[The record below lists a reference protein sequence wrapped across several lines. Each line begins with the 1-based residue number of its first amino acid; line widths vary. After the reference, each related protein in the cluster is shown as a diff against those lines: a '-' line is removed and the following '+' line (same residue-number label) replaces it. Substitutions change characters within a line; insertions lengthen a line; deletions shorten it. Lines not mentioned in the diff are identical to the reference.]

1 MSSETQSC
9 ELFLPDTKSEKNEK
23 IVILTKKKLILLMV
37 ATILILG
44 ILMIPIFVHFVQLN
58 QENMAAVTDNLT
70 KVFADIE
77 VIRTNETF
85 KRKMDS
91 KNSYANFLK
100 AGEFG
105 YFQKLDHKMGYFD
118 GQDACRK
125 IHGKIIES
133 DDRYGNASS
142 KF

>member
-9 ELFLPDTKSEKNEK
+9 ELFLPDTKYEKNEK

-44 ILMIPIFVHFVQLN
+44 ILIIPILVHFVQLN
-58 QENMAAVTDNLT
+58 QENITNNLT
-70 KVFADIE
+70 KIFADIE
-77 VIRTNETF
+77 EIRTNEIV
-85 KRKMDS
+85 KEEMDS
-91 KNSYANFLK
+91 KNSYANFRK
-100 AGEFG
+100 AGNFG
-105 YFQKLDHKMGYFD
+105 YFQKLDNKMSYFD

-125 IHGKIIES
+125 MHGKIIES